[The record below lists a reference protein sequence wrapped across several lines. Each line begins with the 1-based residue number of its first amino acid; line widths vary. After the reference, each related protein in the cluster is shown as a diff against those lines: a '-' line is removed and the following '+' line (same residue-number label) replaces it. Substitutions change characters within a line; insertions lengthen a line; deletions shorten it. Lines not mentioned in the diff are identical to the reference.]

1 MSMKEFIEKDV
12 MLEIAYYAKKKHFSK
27 YQSFPNQVEAAAR
40 EQAKV
45 SFCCKTVLNRYS
57 FLKAAKR

>member
-1 MSMKEFIEKDV
+1 MKEFIEENG
-12 MLEIAYYAKKKHFSK
+12 MLEIAYYAKQHFSK

-45 SFCCKTVLNRYS
+45 SFCYKTAINRFS
-57 FLKAAKR
+57 FL